1 MWHNTPSIS
10 SSDGTSPSFLSSPC
24 FIFEACSP
32 SSPSFPYTPSSIF
45 PLHPLPPSILATMY
59 SLLITDDMLEQAI
72 GTLQQQRRTRE
83 EVYEEWES
91 CERRNGEIPS
101 WILTP
106 VKQAHESFLADMD
119 QEEAR
124 LQQLLWTRRIVA
136 ALNYPQLPP
145 VTTKCSPVEKL
156 KRRRYRPTKDTSHIE
171 RRQLPTKQ
179 KVSLLEFL
187 EDATQVIMRLFA
199 YSEIQMEIQAAP
211 VKNHHCKNGDT
222 HESSDSMKEEDVE

>member
-145 VTTKCSPVEKL
+145 VSSNIPIRQEKNAL
-156 KRRRYRPTKDTSHIE
+156 RL
-171 RRQLPTKQ
+171 RQNVPQ
-179 KVSLLEFL
+179 
-187 EDATQVIMRLFA
+187 
-199 YSEIQMEIQAAP
+199 
-211 VKNHHCKNGDT
+211 
-222 HESSDSMKEEDVE
+222 